1 MKKLFYI
8 FTFLFVFNANSQ
20 EINQLLEKPKEGKSL
35 VYFVRSNSTGF
46 ALNFRVYDK
55 DKFLYAL
62 PFQEY
67 LVYECEPGYHVFWAA
82 SDNRDYVDADLEANK
97 VYVVDVQGQM
107 GMLVAGVSLVPF
119 KPSERSNKKDLFKIV
134 KKEKKIIYSNNLSNG
149 DDKTE
154 NIQQGLEKYN
164 LLKEKKSSKIE
175 ILTKDMFFENANK
188 PN

>member
-1 MKKLFYI
+1 MKKTILLLLMFSGVI
-8 FTFLFVFNANSQ
+8 NAQNQ
-20 EINQLLEKPKEGKSL
+20 ELQKPKEGKSL
-35 VYFVRSNSTGF
+35 VYFIRSNSTEF
-46 ALNFRVYDK
+46 TLNFRVYDK

-67 LVYECEPGYHVFWAA
+67 LVYECEPGSHVFWAA

-97 VYVVDVQGQM
+97 VYVVDVEGQM

-134 KKEKKIIYSNNLSNG
+134 KKEKMIIYDNNLSIG

-164 LLKEKKSSKIE
+164 LLKEKKSNKIE
-175 ILTKDMFFENANK
+175 ILTKDMFFDNANK